1 MKAKNSADM
10 DYFLPLPAIAN
21 DEGVSLTMRRGLSF
35 AYFPMLE
42 QVLEFVSHGGNNCR
56 RNQILWI
63 KCGFNEIGMRS
74 FCTHAPLMQAAAK
87 TSGVIWQADEMGA
100 VAIQE
105 ATGSLFEMS
114 HSIILPS

>member
-1 MKAKNSADM
+1 
-10 DYFLPLPAIAN
+10 
-21 DEGVSLTMRRGLSF
+21 
-35 AYFPMLE
+35 
-42 QVLEFVSHGGNNCR
+42 
-56 RNQILWI
+56 
-63 KCGFNEIGMRS
+63 
-74 FCTHAPLMQAAAK
+74 MQAAAK